1 MNSVPKL
8 IFRDS
13 KCVFSAAAKSVKCH
27 ILACH
32 YFMQNKKYNLLYAK
46 SNPTL
51 IINGSIYQFLSC

>member
-8 IFRDS
+8 IFRNS
-13 KCVFSAAAKSVKCH
+13 KCVFSAAAKNVNCH

-51 IINGSIYQFLSC
+51 IINGSIYKFLSC